1 MFATNA
7 DIVFVPIA
15 CRIIVANIVAVALNA
30 ANVLL
35 DI

>member
-7 DIVFVPIA
+7 DIVFVHIA
-15 CRIIVANIVAVALNA
+15 CRIIVANTAVEVLNA
-30 ANVLL
+30 ANVHM

>member
-7 DIVFVPIA
+7 DIVFVHIA
-15 CRIIVANIVAVALNA
+15 CRIIVANTAAEALNA
-30 ANVLL
+30 VNAHM